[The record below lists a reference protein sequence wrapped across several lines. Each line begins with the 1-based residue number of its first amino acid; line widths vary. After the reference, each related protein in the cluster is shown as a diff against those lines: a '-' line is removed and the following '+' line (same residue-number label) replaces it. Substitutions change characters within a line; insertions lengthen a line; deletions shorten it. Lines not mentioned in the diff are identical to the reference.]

1 MHLFFQALTANVSGR
16 LIYFNETAV
25 DPAPEVVD
33 EPISDNGLRKR
44 RGNDVSFDSSEREA
58 KRFRQEH
65 VESHGDNLTRGR
77 SICRN
82 ATRRFSRAKSLITRK
97 HSRIN
102 RPQPIV
108 LTPPASTARESA
120 RNISQG
126 TKSCGNADDEDSLED
141 HSNIFMASTTTV
153 APSDDES
160 KSVWP
165 PLLRKLTGRSAS
177 GGRSPSPAFRAFVSP
192 DTPTRAWSRGHVVKG
207 AASVPILSG
216 HRSLSPTPMVTRS
229 QTAPHV
235 SSRGPSGIKRNQK
248 VTVYSYY
255 DEEHISTAA
264 GSARKKQKNN

>member
-25 DPAPEVVD
+25 YPAPEVVD

-102 RPQPIV
+102 RPPPIV
-108 LTPPASTARESA
+108 LTPPTSMARESA

-126 TKSCGNADDEDSLED
+126 TGSPGNSDDEDSLED
-141 HSNIFMASTTTV
+141 RSIVFMASTSTL
-153 APSDDES
+153 APSEES

-192 DTPTRAWSRGHVVKG
+192 ETPTRAWSRGHIVKG

-216 HRSLSPTPMVTRS
+216 HRSLSSTPLGTRS
-229 QTAPHV
+229 QTAAHV
-235 SSRGPSGIKRNQK
+235 SSRGPSGIKRKQK

-255 DEEHISTAA
+255 DEEHMPTAA
-264 GSARKKQKNN
+264 GSASKKQKNN